1 MKQKQTHRH
10 RKGTHSYQR
19 GARDAMVSRVFAIAS
34 QNQGLRPPD
43 AGSIRR
49 TQLASSRGACVVQL
63 GAHMPAHLL
72 QESFCWK
79 SSLHRRDAE
88 RACPTAFP

>member
-1 MKQKQTHRH
+1 MKQKQTHRVENELTVT
-10 RKGTHSYQR
+10 KGER
-19 GARDAMVSRVFAIAS
+19 GAMLSRLFAIAS
-34 QNQGLRPPD
+34 QNQGLRTPD

-49 TQLASSRGACVVQL
+49 TQLLSSRGACVVQL
-63 GAHMPAHLL
+63 GAHTPAHLL

-79 SSLHRRDAE
+79 NSLHRRDAE